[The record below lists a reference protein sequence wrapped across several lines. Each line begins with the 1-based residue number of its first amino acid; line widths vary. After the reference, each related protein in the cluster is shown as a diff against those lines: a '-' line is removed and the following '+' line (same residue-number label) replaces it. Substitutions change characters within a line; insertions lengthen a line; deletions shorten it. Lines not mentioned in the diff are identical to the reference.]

1 MSLELR
7 AVNDGSRNSPTA
19 PAWTFETQ
27 PLRASQITHHRLAL
41 VVVFVLCLTMLTTF
55 HFPDFVRLYGN
66 SEGRI
71 VAKEAD
77 LATVPLQ
84 PTSELILGVHHYFM
98 LPKSSFPKPRGL
110 LVVLHACK
118 QSGLEFFH
126 LPEDRIVAQHAL
138 QKGLAV
144 LSLTSQDRVSG
155 CFTQQD
161 VSWVGKVVNEW
172 TKLHSLRN
180 LPRFGLASS
189 SGASFLFF
197 VFQEL
202 KLESMVVYN
211 TPQSFLPDDVEE
223 KVMIPTVFVTMPA
236 DKNMAKRMRKNH
248 DDLVRQQIPTL
259 LLRVAPRPFAKPI
272 CDARFPEMLAHDC
285 YQIFDVLQQ
294 NHSTLL
300 DKDGFVTK
308 DWNSGQWQS
317 LFETLGVDSRTDDLY
332 FQTPT
337 AFSGHSWTWAAL
349 EQEVQTCHAYHA
361 MTAEHHAN
369 ILDFLITSHDSKT

>member
-7 AVNDGSRNSPTA
+7 PINDGSRNSPTA
-19 PAWTFETQ
+19 PSWTFETQ
-27 PLRASQITHHRLAL
+27 PLRVSQITYHRLAM
-41 VVVFVLCLTMLTTF
+41 VVVLVLCLTMLTTF
-55 HFPDFVRLYGN
+55 HFPGFVMSYSQSQGK
-66 SEGRI
+66 I
-71 VAKEAD
+71 VAKVDD

-84 PTSELILGVHHYFM
+84 PTSERILGVTHYFM
-98 LPKSSFPKPRGL
+98 MPKSSFHNPRGL
-110 LVVLHACK
+110 LVVIHACK

-138 QKGLAV
+138 QKGLVV
-144 LSLTSQDRVSG
+144 LALTSQDQVSG

-161 VSWVGKVVNEW
+161 ISWVGKVVNEW
-172 TKLHSLRN
+172 TGLHSLRN
-180 LPRFGLASS
+180 LPRYGLASS

-202 KLESMVVYN
+202 KLESMAVYN
-211 TPQSFLPDDVEE
+211 TPQSFLLDDVEDNA
-223 KVMIPTVFVTMPA
+223 MIPTVFVTMAA

-248 DDLVRQQIPTL
+248 EDLVRQQIPTL
-259 LLRVAPRPFAKPI
+259 LLHVAPRPFVKPI

-285 YQIFDVLQQ
+285 HQIFDTVQK
-294 NHSTLL
+294 NHSYLL

-308 DWNSGQWQS
+308 DWNSGQWQV
-317 LFETLGVDSRTDDLY
+317 LFETLGLDSRTNDLY

-337 AFSGHSWTWAAL
+337 AFSGHSWTWAGL
-349 EQEVQTCHAYHA
+349 EQEVQSCHAYHA

-369 ILDFLITSHDSKT
+369 ILDFLMTSHDSKT